1 MKEKISE
8 EDFRD
13 IDMGKYAEDYSD
25 DGLWDKIRDNVASI
39 GLTLIYKV
47 VLCQDLKQIKMR
59 TFQRQTNIC
68 FLSNVCA
75 VA

>member
-25 DGLWDKIRDNVASI
+25 DGLWDKIRDNVTFESDGEI
-39 GLTLIYKV
+39 G
-47 VLCQDLKQIKMR
+47 
-59 TFQRQTNIC
+59 
-68 FLSNVCA
+68 
-75 VA
+75 